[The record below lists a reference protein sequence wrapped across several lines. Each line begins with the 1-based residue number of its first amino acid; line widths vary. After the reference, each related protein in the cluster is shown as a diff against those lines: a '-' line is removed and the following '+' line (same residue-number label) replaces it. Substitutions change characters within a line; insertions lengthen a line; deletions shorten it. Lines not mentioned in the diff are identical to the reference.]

1 MKKLQRIDLNNSFV
15 HFIGS
20 ENSWRT
26 NIKSIL
32 TFDNNSIFLV
42 KECRSE
48 FTGVKNPFNHS
59 RRYEFLGIVDDDKTH
74 FIRTKPL
81 VNSLEKIFDL
91 YGKFKNIQ
99 SNAQKKIKKNI
110 VKADIEYLSFE
121 RVNEIISSDET
132 SSIYCEIEYE
142 YESIKYNLTSKCEYI
157 NYNTLKNNEKYL
169 QPIMGYVPFILDN
182 NLRYG
187 YVIINV
193 NEKVNGN
200 LEFLLNEKSS
210 LFSLRLDGKNNKLI
224 KRLIEKIFNNLLFFI
239 LNNLLFFMK
248 QNNFTKLI
256 SLENSKINFFRYI

>member
-1 MKKLQRIDLNNSFV
+1 MKKEQKIDLRKSFV
-15 HFIGS
+15 HFIDPK
-20 ENSWRT
+20 NSWRT
-26 NIKSIL
+26 NIKSII
-32 TFDNNSIFLV
+32 TFKNNSLFLV
-42 KECRSE
+42 KECRAE
-48 FTGVKNPFNHS
+48 LVGATPFNHPG
-59 RRYEFLGIVDDDKTH
+59 RYEFLGVVDDDKTH

-81 VNSLEKIFDL
+81 DFN
-91 YGKFKNIQ
+91 FKNIQ
-99 SNAQKKIKKNI
+99 LNAQMKNKKNI

-121 RVNEIISSDET
+121 RVNEIVSSDKT
-132 SSIYCEIEYE
+132 TNIYCEIEYE

-187 YVIINV
+187 YVVINV
-193 NEKVNGN
+193 NKKVNGN

-210 LFSLRLDGKNNKLI
+210 LFSLSLDGKDNLI
-224 KRLIEKIFNNLLFFI
+224 KKLVKNI